1 MNFELADDST
11 GTAREAATRVSVRQ
25 KGRGR
30 RRRRRRSGRGGVE
43 FFEAGEKVL
52 LHANLLEV
60 RVNLRE
66 WKAENVDH
74 AGGVKQHFGLLC
86 RRVLGPGFVVGSSE
100 IVVNVE
106 VAVGLGEV
114 LVSDGCL
121 EGAEEA
127 WLGQEAPCGG
137 EKASEIVYQV
147 RLTEGISCVSVVV

>member
-1 MNFELADDST
+1 M
-11 GTAREAATRVSVRQ
+11 
-25 KGRGR
+25 
-30 RRRRRRSGRGGVE
+30 
-43 FFEAGEKVL
+43 
-52 LHANLLEV
+52 

-86 RRVLGPGFVVGSSE
+86 RRVLGPVFVVGSSE
-100 IVVNVE
+100 VVVNVE

-121 EGAEEA
+121 EGTEEA
-127 WLGQEAPCGG
+127 WLGQEAPFGG

-147 RLTEGISCVSVVV
+147 RRTERIACVSVVV

>member
-11 GTAREAATRVSVRQ
+11 GTAREAATGVSVRQ
-25 KGRGR
+25 KGR
-30 RRRRRRSGRGGVE
+30 RRRSGRRGIE

-66 WKAENVDH
+66 WKAEDVDH
-74 AGGVKQHFGLLC
+74 ARGVKQHFGLLC
-86 RRVLGPGFVVGSSE
+86 RRVLRPDFKVGLSE
-100 IVVNVE
+100 VVVNVE

-121 EGAEEA
+121 EGAEEG

-147 RLTEGISCVSVVV
+147 RLTERISSVSVVV

>member
-1 MNFELADDST
+1 M
-11 GTAREAATRVSVRQ
+11 
-25 KGRGR
+25 
-30 RRRRRRSGRGGVE
+30 
-43 FFEAGEKVL
+43 
-52 LHANLLEV
+52 
-60 RVNLRE
+60 NLRE
-66 WKAENVDH
+66 WKAENVNH

-127 WLGQEAPCGG
+127 WLGQEAPFGG

-147 RLTEGISCVSVVV
+147 RRTERIACVSVVV